1 MVSNDFPNKLKP
13 KTGLWMQLSN
23 VHKSFTKYLLSIVD
37 INLEV
42 IRDSNHVCDSETTD
56 LECPVMYSF

>member
-1 MVSNDFPNKLKP
+1 
-13 KTGLWMQLSN
+13 MQLSN

-42 IRDSNHVCDSETTD
+42 IRDSNHVCDSETKD

>member
-1 MVSNDFPNKLKP
+1 
-13 KTGLWMQLSN
+13 MQLSN

-42 IRDSNHVCDSETTD
+42 IRDSNHVRDSETKD